1 MMKDGENKKLKK
13 KESLKD
19 QTEQQ
24 QQQDAKSL
32 LPKSEN
38 NEEKIDYNI
47 PTSLNEDLD
56 ELLDKDV
63 KRFFGGCGG

>member
-38 NEEKIDYNI
+38 NEEEIDYNI